1 MILYFILG
9 HLSVLKGGEELL
21 QGRWTGGGHV
31 FLYRGDRLVEAMHF
45 LLNITLIYL

>member
-1 MILYFILG
+1 MILVFFC

-31 FLYRGDRLVEAMHF
+31 FFANYNFNFNL
-45 LLNITLIYL
+45 